1 MVFFFPIDVLL
12 VTMVIPLRQ
21 EEIVDLVT
29 AMAMETTVIPEQE
42 VRL

>member
-1 MVFFFPIDVLL
+1 
-12 VTMVIPLRQ
+12 MVIPLRQ

-42 VRL
+42 VRLWISLSKAPW